1 MSKFRDKRPP
11 ELTTTSTKTQ
21 HCYNDAALEGVAA
34 NVKLLLKLI
43 QDHKDACKTQRNDG
57 KRMLRVAG
65 MMTIIDMVRTRIQKC
80 QSFGTKQA
88 EFARSSPVQSPKDKR
103 LSESIMFDE
112 KEGLKRELGATLAAR
127 KSLEI
132 MCSSLGKEKEIMTGE
147 LTKKAHELAEMEEHI
162 NNLKAQNETL
172 LEKVHECAE
181 VHKDE
186 EKEKETQ
193 GTIELQEHHKSLS
206 KQLFKS
212 LDEYR
217 SMKRMLNDACEE
229 NIAMQ
234 STMEE
239 LGAKVGC
246 SLEKIRNYK
255 QHLTIE
261 SDEIVDIEEGISE
274 LEHMLKCFELNE
286 KRNGKKGVNTQILV
300 ETWPENRAFE
310 ARRRGCALGPKRALW
325 VFDAKALDLLEEW

>member
-1 MSKFRDKRPP
+1 MSNFRDKRPP
-11 ELTTTSTKTQ
+11 ELTATSTHTQ
-21 HCYNDAALEGVAA
+21 HYYDDAALEGVAA

-80 QSFGTKQA
+80 QSFGTKRA
-88 EFARSSPVQSPKDKR
+88 ELSRSSSIQSPKDKR
-103 LSESIMFDE
+103 LTDSVTIDDKES
-112 KEGLKRELGATLAAR
+112 LKRELSANLAAR

-132 MCSSLGKEKEIMTGE
+132 MCSSLGKEKEIMMGE

-186 EKEKETQ
+186 QKEKETQ
-193 GTIELQEHHKSLS
+193 GTIELQQHNKSLS
-206 KQLFKS
+206 KQLLKS

-217 SMKRMLNDACEE
+217 SMKRKLKDAHEE
-229 NIAMQ
+229 NVAMQ

-239 LGAKVGC
+239 MGVKVIC
-246 SLEKIRNYK
+246 SLEKIRNYR
-255 QHLTIE
+255 QHLTTE

-286 KRNGKKGVNTQILV
+286 KRNGKKGGEHVKK
-300 ETWPENRAFE
+300 PDM
-310 ARRRGCALGPKRALW
+310 KS
-325 VFDAKALDLLEEW
+325 